1 MSFLAGLRPKSSLG
15 STLEQKG
22 LLTVNFIY
30 KLLFFQESYYFIW
43 STAQHYSFVVIYT
56 SLIINI
62 C

>member
-22 LLTVNFIY
+22 LLTVNFFY

-56 SLIINI
+56 S
-62 C
+62 